1 MPHPNNK
8 QDKNRN
14 LSSADRISTS
24 LNPAHQR
31 GKKKKKPQHIS
42 HSIQRLHKPLNQ
54 PYEGRNQKEE
64 RVQPGSLGK
73 GYLKQNKL

>member
-8 QDKNRN
+8 LDKNRN

-24 LNPAHQR
+24 LNPAHQ
-31 GKKKKKPQHIS
+31 GGGEPQHIS